1 MQVRLVLHWW
11 IGMNDEHHIIDV
23 NATGSDVSRDQRH
36 GSSIGE
42 RREVTHSN
50 GLGQVAVHLDGRN
63 SGGNELLGEFLRSV
77 LCAREDHASTGR
89 RGELDQDRESIVGLN
104 VQHVVAHFSDG

>member
-1 MQVRLVLHWW
+1 MQIRLVLHWW

-23 NATGSDVSRDQRH
+23 DATGGDVSCDQRN

-42 RREVTHSN
+42 RCEVTHTN

-63 SGGNELLGEFLRSV
+63 SGGNELLCEFLRSV
-77 LCAREDHASTGR
+77 LGAGKDHASTGR
-89 RGELDQDRESIVGLN
+89 RGELDQDRESIIGLN
-104 VQHVVAHFSDG
+104 VQHVVAHFSDR